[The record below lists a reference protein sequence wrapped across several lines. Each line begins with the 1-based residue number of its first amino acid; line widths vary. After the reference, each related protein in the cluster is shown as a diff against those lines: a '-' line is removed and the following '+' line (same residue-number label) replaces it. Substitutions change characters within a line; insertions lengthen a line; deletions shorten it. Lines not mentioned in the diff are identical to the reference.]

1 MTVIA
6 REQGDRG
13 DPLESNFAYPFDC
26 FVTTPNN
33 LNPFTSSFPKSYAYC
48 YPLSRWKLNFQ
59 YRSSSPRSWLY
70 QSHRHWCSR
79 IANYPSPSW
88 KRNPCYHWTLKIP
101 TESWWHTHL
110 FRSNERK
117 PRSSICFSTQKGTAF
132 SDEDLELFWIPWRAY
147 QIFSYRW
154 FCRDK
159 WEIKLYFPCYYYR
172 EEADS
177 WAGTWNR
184 RSASSWSEQ

>member
-33 LNPFTSSFPKSYAYC
+33 LNPFTSSFPKSYAYR

-79 IANYPSPSW
+79 IANYSSPSW
-88 KRNPCYHWTLKIP
+88 KKNPSYHWTWEIP
-101 TESWWHTHL
+101 AESWWYSHL

-117 PRSSICFSTQKGTAF
+117 HWSPISFSTQKGTAF
-132 SDEDLELFWIPWRAY
+132 SDEDLELFWISRRDHE
-147 QIFSYRW
+147 IFSHSR
-154 FCRDK
+154 FCGNE
-159 WEIKLYFPCYYYR
+159 WEIKLYLFSDCYR
-172 EEADS
+172 KEDDS

-184 RSASSWSEQ
+184 RSASSWSK